1 MAKVRANNEHPYPSY
16 FVPPRT
22 RASAAADVLRE
33 RILDGTYPGGL
44 QLRQEI
50 LAEEFGISRIPL
62 REALV
67 QLETEGLVNIQP
79 HKGAVVSELSLT
91 DIGDLFELRSMIE
104 PRLLELSAPLLT
116 AGDYERIGQLLQ
128 EFKAE
133 LQGASARRWG
143 EMNTA
148 LHGMLYQ
155 KADRPRMLALASQ
168 LLVSADRYTRMQLTL
183 ENESGRNR
191 ADEEHMSIVERCRS
205 GDIVGAKLV
214 LREHILNAGE
224 SLMKS
229 LRKHHQEQAAPSP
242 AA

>member
-1 MAKVRANNEHPYPSY
+1 MRKSPAVAKVQVDKESTYPAY

-22 RASAAADVLRE
+22 RAWAAADVLRQ
-33 RILDGTYPGGL
+33 RILDGTYPGGQ

-50 LAEEFGISRIPL
+50 LAAEFGISRIPL

-79 HKGAVVSELSLT
+79 HKGAAVSELSLT
-91 DIGDLFELRSMIE
+91 EIGELFELRSMIE
-104 PRLLELSAPLLT
+104 PRLLELTAPLLT
-116 AGDYERIGQLLQ
+116 ADDYERIGQLLQ

-143 EMNTA
+143 ELNTA
-148 LHGMLYQ
+148 LHGMLYE
-155 KADRPRMLALASQ
+155 KADRPRMLALAAQ
-168 LLVSADRYTRMQLTL
+168 LLASTDRYTRMQLTL
-183 ENESGRNR
+183 ETESGRNR
-191 ADEEHMSIVERCRS
+191 AGEEHTSILERCRS

-224 SLMKS
+224 SLMNS
-229 LRKHHQEQAAPSP
+229 LRKRH
-242 AA
+242 